1 MTAARYGG
9 GLSARDCLHT
19 NSVWSV
25 VVFLLNVMAFLLV
38 GLEARAI
45 VRDLHAVE
53 LRHAVAFGALVLAV
67 VVVVRIVWVMPYKML
82 GRRCVIPDASGPRL
96 ALLCCRNLVVVAL
109 ESARKHAMGMWMKR
123 AFFAFACV
131 STLALAGCG
140 ESAQQLTVQSA
151 PPPAAPDEHAMLH
164 APVSIA
170 EWAKGAQLFEGLG
183 STHRKITTP
192 SPEAQKYFDQG
203 LKLLWAF
210 NHDESTRSFARATQL
225 DPRCAICYWGVAF
238 TVGPNYNML
247 MMAAP
252 RATVAWEALEEAQ
265 RDAASATPVERGLIA
280 ALAKRFTSDQPL
292 DPSNLTPLLVAYAN
306 SMKDLAQ
313 RFPDD
318 LDVQTLYAESLMN
331 IHAWKLWTAD
341 GKPADG
347 TEEILA
353 TLESVLDRDPNHPGA
368 NHYYVHALEASPHP
382 EKAVVAAERLRDM
395 MPAAGHLVHM
405 PAHIMQRV
413 GRYEDAA
420 DANRKGASA
429 DESYY
434 AKATAL
440 DYYPMYTAHNYQ
452 FLAASAAMEGRQAE
466 TLQAVA
472 AMRKSVTDEML
483 LTWPGYDWM
492 FMSEAYAAHLRF
504 GLWDEMLAMPT
515 PNPKLPA
522 LGGAYLFGRAV
533 SLAAKGRI
541 DEATSAL
548 SELEHLNESMPAD
561 TPAGFNTTKDVFAI
575 AIDVAKARIADA
587 EGRIDDAITQL
598 KDAVAREDKL
608 AYDEPPDW
616 FIPTRQLLGA
626 ELLKAGKPI
635 EAEAIYRDDLRQH
648 PENGWSLCGLAA
660 ALKGQQ
666 KTAEAAAVEQRFN
679 AAWTKAD
686 VTIVSSAF

>member
-1 MTAARYGG
+1 M
-9 GLSARDCLHT
+9 
-19 NSVWSV
+19 
-25 VVFLLNVMAFLLV
+25 
-38 GLEARAI
+38 
-45 VRDLHAVE
+45 
-53 LRHAVAFGALVLAV
+53 
-67 VVVVRIVWVMPYKML
+67 
-82 GRRCVIPDASGPRL
+82 
-96 ALLCCRNLVVVAL
+96 L
-109 ESARKHAMGMWMKR
+109 ESAREHAMGRGMKR
-123 AFFAFACV
+123 AFFVFVCV
-131 STLALAGCG
+131 STLAVAGCG
-140 ESAQQLTVQSA
+140 ESAQQSTEQRA
-151 PPPAAPDEHAMLH
+151 PPPVPAAPDEHAMLH
-164 APVSIA
+164 APASIA

-203 LKLLWAF
+203 LRLLWAF
-210 NHDESTRSFARATQL
+210 NHDESTRSFARATEL
-225 DPRCAICYWGVAF
+225 DPHCAICYWGVAF

-252 RATVAWEALEEAQ
+252 RATVAWEALKDAQ
-265 RDAASATPVERGLIA
+265 RVAASATPAEQGLIA

-292 DPSNLTPLLVAYAN
+292 DASNLTPLLVAYAN
-306 SMKDLAQ
+306 GMKELAQ

-341 GKPADG
+341 GNPAEG

-353 TLESVLDRDPNHPGA
+353 TLESVLDREPNHPGA
-368 NHYYVHALEASPHP
+368 NHYYVHAMEASPHP
-382 EKAVVAAERLRDM
+382 EKAVVEAERLRDM

-420 DANRKGASA
+420 EANRKGASA
-429 DESYY
+429 DEVYY
-434 AKATAL
+434 AKASAL

-472 AMRKSVTDEML
+472 AMRKVVTDEML

-492 FMSEAYAAHLRF
+492 FMSEEYAAYLRF
-504 GLWDEMLAMPT
+504 GRWDDMLAKPA

-548 SELEHLNESMPAD
+548 SQLEHLNESIPAD
-561 TPAGFNTTKDVFAI
+561 LPAGFNTAKDVFGI
-575 AIDVAKARIADA
+575 AIDVAKARIADT
-587 EGRIDDAITQL
+587 EGRIVDAITQL
-598 KDAVAREDKL
+598 EDAVSREDKL

-626 ELLKAGKPI
+626 ELLKAGKPT
-635 EAEAIYRDDLRQH
+635 EAEAVYRDDLKQH

-660 ALKGQQ
+660 ALKRQQ
-666 KTAEAAAVEQRFN
+666 KTVESATVEQQFN

-686 VTIVSSAF
+686 LTIVSSAF